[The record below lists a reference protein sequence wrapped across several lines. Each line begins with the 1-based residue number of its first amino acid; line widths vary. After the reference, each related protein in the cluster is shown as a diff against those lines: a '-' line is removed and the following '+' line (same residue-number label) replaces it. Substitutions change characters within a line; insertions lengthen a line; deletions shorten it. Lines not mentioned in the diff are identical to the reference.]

1 MQRRR
6 QPSPIFSLSQLPT
19 YASRSVEYIDRL
31 ASQSRI
37 FMSSIWKGGKG
48 LKTEQADL
56 FEESYSKKD
65 DRLPVLEVERSRG
78 EKCLHIKFM
87 ILDQRTFP
95 QQRGPLSGRKRRH
108 LSSSPERYLS
118 FLIRIS
124 GLRRYDPPT
133 MRSKAP
139 AIGNG

>member
-87 ILDQRTFP
+87 ILDLLTILPTANIFVRINDIGSD
-95 QQRGPLSGRKRRH
+95 QQR
-108 LSSSPERYLS
+108 
-118 FLIRIS
+118 S
-124 GLRRYDPPT
+124 GLRT
-133 MRSKAP
+133 
-139 AIGNG
+139 